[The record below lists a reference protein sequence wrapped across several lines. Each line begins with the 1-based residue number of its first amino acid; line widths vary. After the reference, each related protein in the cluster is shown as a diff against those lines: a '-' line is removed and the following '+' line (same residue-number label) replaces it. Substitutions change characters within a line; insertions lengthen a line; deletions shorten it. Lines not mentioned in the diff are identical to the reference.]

1 MHTHT
6 HVQILSAQGLAELLH
21 LADQFQPK
29 DCDVLLDYGF
39 LQTTRQLIS
48 PAYFLI
54 YKMGSGEPPLTPPVC
69 SDLRGL

>member
-1 MHTHT
+1 MSLHAHTHMYRSF
-6 HVQILSAQGLAELLH
+6 LPSGLAELLH

-54 YKMGSGEPPLTPPVC
+54 YKMGSGELTDPT
-69 SDLRGL
+69 GLL